1 MNKIS
6 VIAAGLLLCSA
17 SAMAADN
24 TAGCAKPG
32 TPASLEGQVVKMD
45 PAQGKVTV
53 KSSDGT
59 MHEFQTA
66 KETMAKYKI
75 GDTIKAKLR
84 C

>member
-1 MNKIS
+1 
-6 VIAAGLLLCSA
+6 
-17 SAMAADN
+17 
-24 TAGCAKPG
+24 
-32 TPASLEGQVVKMD
+32 MD